1 MSTTGQTAIDIINR
15 SHHRRDADPLLDLM
29 ADDAQYVQYDKD
41 HPPSAP
47 MTLDGREDIEVMI
60 REVFARDMTHQVVA
74 EVVSDDRLAYIVEC
88 EYPSGERVTSAYVC
102 DLVDGRITR
111 MVAHTSWDG

>member
-1 MSTTGQTAIDIINR
+1 VSTAGQTAIDVINR
-15 SHHRRDADPLLDLM
+15 SHHRREPDAILDLM

-41 HPPSAP
+41 HPPAAP
-47 MTLDGREDIEVMI
+47 MTVDGKPAIAVMI
-60 REVFARDMTHQVVA
+60 REVFDKDMTHEVVA
-74 EVVSDDRLAYIVEC
+74 EVVSDDRIAYIVEC
-88 EYPSGERVTSAYVC
+88 EYPSGERVTSSYVC